1 MITIDEMEEMLDE
14 IAAGL
19 PEDFFRELNGGV
31 ILLPESK
38 LHKDSIGNDL
48 YILGEYRREAGLG
61 KYIAIFYGSFMR
73 VYGHLSAGR
82 LKEKLE
88 STVKHEFRHHLEY
101 LAGAYDLEI
110 EDARHIEEY
119 RNKKNK
125 NKKKR

>member
-1 MITIDEMEEMLDE
+1 MITIEVMEEMLDE

-19 PEDFFRELNGGV
+19 PVDFFRELNGGI

-38 LHKDSIGNDL
+38 LHENSVGNDL
-48 YILGEYRREAGLG
+48 YILGEYRREKNLG

-73 VYGHLSAGR
+73 VYGHLSAEK

-101 LAGAYDLEI
+101 LAGEYNLEI
-110 EDARHIEEY
+110 EDARQIAAYE
-119 RNKKNK
+119 NSKS
-125 NKKKR
+125 KKKR

>member
-1 MITIDEMEEMLDE
+1 MITIEEMEEMLDE

-19 PEDFFRELNGGV
+19 PDDFFRELNGGI

-38 LHKDSIGNDL
+38 LHENSVGNDL
-48 YILGEYRREAGLG
+48 YILGEYRREQSLG

-73 VYGHLSAGR
+73 VYGHLSAAQ

-88 STVKHEFRHHLEY
+88 STVKHEFRHHLES
-101 LAGAYDLEI
+101 LAGEYDLEI
-110 EDARHIEEY
+110 EDARQIAAYEN
-119 RNKKNK
+119 RK